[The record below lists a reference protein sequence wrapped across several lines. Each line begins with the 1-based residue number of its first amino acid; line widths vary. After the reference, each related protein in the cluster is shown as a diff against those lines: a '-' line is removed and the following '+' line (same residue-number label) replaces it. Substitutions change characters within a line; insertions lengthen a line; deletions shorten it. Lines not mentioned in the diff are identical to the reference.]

1 MPQKKFENK
10 VEVIKY
16 KVLRELARAIWED
29 HDPFTVFNDIA
40 GSVIKKG
47 EPPMSCCI
55 YKDRAIVAD
64 RMRMGIGEYH
74 GHNDTIQVVDIACDE
89 CPKAGYMVTDLCRG
103 CLAHNCREACPRD
116 AIAIDE
122 RGHSHIDKSRCV
134 ECGRCSQACQYGA
147 IINLQRPCEK
157 VCPTG
162 AIHMAET
169 GEAVVDQEKCIV
181 CGQCVYH
188 CPFGAPNDISA
199 IVKVI
204 RQIKANDGRKI
215 YAIVAPA
222 VSAQFPGG
230 TTEQV
235 YTAIKKVGFD
245 DVVEV
250 AKGADETART
260 EAAELLEKGV
270 KDLRSGAPGDEYI
283 HIKVPE
289 LEQYVSHTLS
299 PMAYTGKAIK
309 AKDPDAVVVFIG
321 PCMAKKYERKQ
332 DKAKEYIDHVLTF
345 FELQA
350 LFDSKDIVL
359 SELEPTDLQDGSS
372 FGRAYCKSGGVA
384 ASVAQAVKEMGR
396 EDFEVKPV
404 ICNGIEE
411 CRTALMKAKV
421 GKLDGNII
429 EGMCCPDGCMR
440 GMGTL
445 VNKQNSMKFVADYAA
460 SAQKKTILD

>member
-1 MPQKKFENK
+1 MQKKFENK
-10 VEVIKY
+10 VEVVKY
-16 KVLRELARAIWED
+16 RVLRELARAIWDD

-40 GSVIKKG
+40 SKVVKKG
-47 EPPMSCCI
+47 EPPMSCCV

-74 GHNDTIQVVDIACDE
+74 GSKDTIQVVDIACDE

-103 CLAHNCREACPRD
+103 CLAHSCREACPRD

-122 RGHSHIDKSRCV
+122 RGHSHIDKTRCV
-134 ECGRCSQACQYGA
+134 ECGRCSQACAYGA

-157 VCPTG
+157 ACPTG
-162 AIHMAET
+162 AIHMAEG
-169 GEAVVDQEKCIV
+169 GEAVVDQDKCIV
-181 CGQCVYH
+181 CGQCVSH

-204 RQIKANDGRKI
+204 RQIKSNDGRKV
-215 YAIVAPA
+215 YAVVAPA
-222 VSAQFPGG
+222 VSAQFPAG

-235 YTAIKKVGFD
+235 YTAIKKIGFD
-245 DVVEV
+245 KVVEV
-250 AKGADETART
+250 AMGADETARN
-260 EAAELLEKGV
+260 EAAELIEKGFLTTSCCPAFV
-270 KDLRSGAPGDEYI
+270 EYI
-283 HIKVPE
+283 NIKFPEMVP
-289 LEQYVSHTLS
+289 YVSHTLS

-309 AKDPDAVVVFIG
+309 EKDPDAVVVFIG
-321 PCMAKKYERKQ
+321 PCMAKKYERKK
-332 DKAKEYIDHVLTF
+332 DCSKPYIDHVLTF

-350 LFDSKDIVL
+350 LFDSRDIVL
-359 SELEPTDLQDGSS
+359 SEMEPTDLQDGSS

-384 ASVAQAVKEMGR
+384 ASVARAVKEMGR
-396 EDFEVKPV
+396 DDFEVKPV

-411 CRTALMKAKV
+411 CRVALMKAKA

-445 VNKQNSMKFVADYAA
+445 VNKPNSLKSVNDYAA
-460 SAQKKTILD
+460 SAKKQNIL